1 MYEQKKKKKNNN
13 SAYFSL
19 FIFEWVVLD
28 KNVKKEKNK
37 VNVLLKQC
45 VGFNFN
51 FNWSFHRVLFE
62 MIWCN
67 NTPNRCVAE

>member
-1 MYEQKKKKKNNN
+1 MFYFDQIWKKKNHRSSLEKMYKQKNYENN

-37 VNVLLKQC
+37 VNVLLKQRLLK
-45 VGFNFN
+45 FIF
-51 FNWSFHRVLFE
+51 
-62 MIWCN
+62 
-67 NTPNRCVAE
+67 

>member
-1 MYEQKKKKKNNN
+1 MYEQKKNNN

-28 KNVKKEKNK
+28 KNVKNEKNK

-45 VGFNFN
+45 
-51 FNWSFHRVLFE
+51 LCL
-62 MIWCN
+62 I
-67 NTPNRCVAE
+67 